1 MSGSVLQSGQNI
13 VCKTGKICDHLYFN
27 KNSKIHSRNVSSS
40 GYELVS
46 APHQLRVLMRLVED
60 LTISNFQEIIS
71 NMQTLGKTMED
82 IANGYEGADVMK
94 TLQGVSQSLM
104 GISSNVDEV
113 SVKLALLQDGFKNQ
127 DEILTLEQIN
137 SLVEDLDNTMLSL
150 QSLITQLQNST
161 GDVTGIEELH
171 VAISG
176 ILSEITGLVT
186 QVVTLNSKLDEFNSD
201 AIKVHFQYA
210 VETYQTKV
218 NTIVESLKELA
229 TLDDVSE
236 KVNAI
241 LTVLVDLS
249 GADLPDITDQ
259 FGDIDDFQLNLLQGY
274 FRGIVIFG
282 DENVFPISNSPVNG
296 PSWTD
301 YLAQRLFINEVSY
314 FSDLSGTVDYTNN
327 PRSLKYQVH
336 NMFLSNQ
343 VTASDNIYVISTGS
357 SDILAGGLNLVLI
370 VARIS
375 ENIDSLVLH
384 GARIIIISGRFWRK
398 NGESPDFENL
408 LKVTCEQKTTEAV
421 CVIYWGFEPDTTTLK
436 TGFLLDS
443 TETLYLSDV
452 YNQCDIL
459 DTPYDSYGNQLDHL
473 DYLLWDTDGNAT
485 TMCHNLAASAVFKEL
500 TDRRDTI
507 RNAVKAL

>member
-1 MSGSVLQSGQNI
+1 
-13 VCKTGKICDHLYFN
+13 
-27 KNSKIHSRNVSSS
+27 
-40 GYELVS
+40 
-46 APHQLRVLMRLVED
+46 MRLVED

-343 VTASDNIYVISTGS
+343 VTASDNIYVISAGS
-357 SDILAGGLNLVLI
+357 SDILAGGELEEDEQNDLI
-370 VARIS
+370 NHVVASIS

-384 GARIIIISGRFWRK
+384 GARVIIISGRFWRK
-398 NGESPDFENL
+398 SGETHEFENL
-408 LKVTCEQKTTEAV
+408 LKVLCDEKTTGSI
-421 CVIYWGFEPDTTTLK
+421 CVIYWGFEPDTHTSSLK

-452 YNQCDIL
+452 YKQDDIL
-459 DTPYDSYGNQLDHL
+459 VTPYDHIE
-473 DYLLWDTDGNAT
+473 YLLWDASGNAT
-485 TMCHNLAASAVFKEL
+485 TITHNLAAAVVFKEL
-500 TDRRDTI
+500 TEKRDAI
-507 RNAVKAL
+507 RNAVKADSAET